1 MNLEFGKLEIVERT
15 FTRANSAPRGQAYE
29 GIKFRRYESEA
40 GVKDGGEKS
49 IKELFVISDKAFD
62 LMNLSVLALGQAN
75 FGGNV
80 YLLAMEDQD
89 EVEPIAKFM
98 RQSLKKDGTK
108 LSKTKSFSNEFLQKP
123 LEVSGVLDATTY
135 ENQFLSLV
143 DVTAEVTGLPSHV
156 VKVFR
161 IEKDTTVDVEAEKAN
176 EAAEGVA
183 EKAKVTASN
192 DF

>member
-1 MNLEFGKLEIVERT
+1 MGLEFGKLQIVERT

-40 GVKDGGEKS
+40 GGEKS

-62 LMNLSVLALGQAN
+62 LMNLNTLALAQAN
-75 FGGNV
+75 FDGAT
-80 YLLAMEDQD
+80 YLLAVEDQD
-89 EVEPIAKFM
+89 EVEPVAKFM
-98 RQSLKKDGTK
+98 RQSRKKDGTL

-123 LEVSGVLDATTY
+123 LEEQGILDPTTQ

-143 DVTAEVTGLPSHV
+143 DVTTEVTGLPSHV
-156 VKVFR
+156 VKVYR
-161 IEKDTTVDVEAEKAN
+161 LDKDTTVDVEAEKAN
-176 EAAEGVA
+176 EAAEAAVA
-183 EKAKVTASN
+183 AVAATPAKA